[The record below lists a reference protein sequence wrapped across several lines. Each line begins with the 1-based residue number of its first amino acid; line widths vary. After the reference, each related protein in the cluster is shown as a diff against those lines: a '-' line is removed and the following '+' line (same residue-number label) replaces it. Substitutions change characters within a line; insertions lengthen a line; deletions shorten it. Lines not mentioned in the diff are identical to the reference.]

1 MIEIKFT
8 DIIGRC
14 TLISAFDAR
23 ESITGSGESNYKQ
36 MRITTQEDELLKTYI
51 GQGANFIESKLT
63 GILGVATTATDSISF
78 NLMST
83 DRGAGESTIKR
94 SISETIVAYT
104 LQRWYEDKSPDKS
117 KAYNALFT
125 DMLEATKAIAYR
137 KTHPTLTT

>member
-1 MIEIKFT
+1 MIQITFK
-8 DIIGRC
+8 DIIDRC

-36 MRITTQEDELLKTYI
+36 MRITTQENELLKTYI

-78 NLMST
+78 NLLST
-83 DRGAGESTIKR
+83 DRSAGENTIKR

-137 KTHPTLTT
+137 KTHPTLN